1 MNERVGNAQRTH
13 VLDLL
18 SKAVQEGYIDLSEF
32 DQRMNIVTSAKTA
45 HELLGQLTD
54 LPARFHWDPRTSP
67 LPSAPMT
74 APVTALTTAPHN
86 NARTTTIASLTL
98 AIASIPLALCFGIG
112 GLFGIAAVVLS
123 LPGLRNANEHGKAM
137 TGLVFGCL
145 GIVSSIVMVIVFM
158 TTTTTPTT
166 R

>member
-18 SKAVQEGYIDLSEF
+18 GKAVQEGYLDLSEF

-45 HELLGQLTD
+45 HELLGQLSD
-54 LPARFHWDPRTSP
+54 LPPRFHWDPRSLP
-67 LPSAPMT
+67 LPPSAPMT
-74 APVTALTTAPHN
+74 APHP
-86 NARTTTIASLTL
+86 NARTTTVASLVL
-98 AIASIPLALCFGIG
+98 AIASIPLAVCYGMG

-123 LPGLRNANEHGKAM
+123 IPGLRSANERGKAM
-137 TGLVFGCL
+137 TGLVLGCL
-145 GIVSSIVMVIVFM
+145 GIVASIAMFFLLM
-158 TTTTTPTT
+158 FTQTTPTT